1 MFKNFIPFK
10 FSIENKEAAILIH
23 DKKIVDMYTTD
34 ASPDEKKVLQSIET
48 EAQLTVKWVL
58 AISEQKQLINKYSK
72 DTKDARLFLL
82 HKIQSYLL
90 KLYRKE
96 KDTMSSKAREEL
108 DKYIQISIL
117 AISEGL
123 GFGG

>member
-1 MFKNFIPFK
+1 MFKNFMPFK
-10 FSIENKEAAILIH
+10 FSIENKEAALLIH
-23 DKKIVDMYTTD
+23 NKKIVDMYTED
-34 ASPDEKKVLQSIET
+34 ASDEEKKVLMDIEE
-48 EAQLTVKWVL
+48 EAERTTKWVL
-58 AISEQKQLINKYSK
+58 SISKQKILRNKYGK
-72 DTKDARLFLL
+72 NTFNARLFLL

-90 KLYRKE
+90 KRYRKE
-96 KDTMSSKAREEL
+96 KDTMTAKMRSEL